1 MAVPR
6 LADFTPEQGVEIFD
20 LSAATDVAVGD
31 LFVIVDVS
39 DTTGDGNGTTKKI
52 TGATVATGLQLISAF
67 PRVKRLGTQHSI
79 SSTTGT
85 VVSDLTMAL
94 EIGTFLFTY
103 TLLVRSATAT
113 VGPMVGVNFTG
124 TGNPRQIAYW
134 ADNTAALTD
143 ETYGMSNQGSKS
155 FGFIAG
161 MADSTKSTTAPAMG
175 STVGVK
181 TTATDTLMIV
191 QGIIIVTVAGN
202 LELYHSSETASATSV
217 EVGSSLMVN
226 KTG

>member
-1 MAVPR
+1 MTVPR
-6 LADFTPEQGVEIFD
+6 LADLSPEQGVEIFD
-20 LSAATDVAVGD
+20 LTAQTDLQTGD
-31 LFVIVDVS
+31 IFLVVDVS

-52 TGATVATGLQLISAF
+52 TAQTIANGLQLLSAY
-67 PRVKRLGTQHSI
+67 PRVKRVSTQHSI

-85 VVSDLTMAL
+85 VVPDLTIAL

-103 TLLVRSATAT
+103 TLLVRSATST

-175 STVGVK
+175 TTVGVK

-202 LELYHSSETASATSV
+202 LELYHSSETATVTSV

-226 KTG
+226 KTA